1 MRRAG
6 SGQSFRTRCPGVAL
20 SPNAIPIASLNRRV
34 AVTGLSCVLV
44 TLISAVYAIWALYSA
59 TFESAQATLANVS
72 LILAEETARSFQSV
86 DVMLAEIQQ
95 DVADTKIATPE
106 AFRAKFGGQDIH
118 RFLQIEQS
126 NLPQVEALGL
136 NDASGRQLNSSRLW
150 PMRPVDHSGND
161 HIVASRDPAR
171 TGLVVGSPIRSES
184 TGAWTLYV
192 ARALRAP
199 DGAYLGT
206 VTAAI
211 RLSYFEDFYRT
222 ITLGPESAIALLRN
236 DGKLL
241 ARYPT
246 ADDQIGTVSF
256 ARTPLVRNVIAG
268 KRTASGFAKDY
279 AGNATDLADIHAV
292 EGFPLIVSVSEGVD
306 GIFTGWRR
314 HALIIA
320 LGALA
325 AIIGF
330 GILFGAL
337 GRQMARRREILR
349 RLEENE
355 RVLAAA
361 KEAAEAANQAKSS
374 FLATMSHEIRT
385 PMNGIIGM
393 AHLLLGTRLD
403 AEQREYGESIDDCAK
418 SLLFLINDILDVS
431 KLESGEMTLEA
442 VAFDLGTLIDSVV
455 SILRPRAREKG
466 IELAVRL
473 HPGVDGFFVGDPTRL
488 RQILLNLASNAVKF
502 TASGSV
508 RIEVS
513 GKRTSQGH
521 KLHFEVVDTGIG
533 ISSAAQQRL
542 FQKFSQGDG
551 TIARR
556 FGGTGLGLA
565 ICKQLVDLMEGE
577 IGVVSEEGNG
587 SRFWFE
593 IVLPTATSAINPAA
607 IAGAVASESSRHSL
621 RVLLAEDNTVNQRVA
636 RALLGKAGHRVDVV
650 ENGHDAVEAARTGR
664 YDLVLMDIEMPD
676 MGGIEATKR
685 IRALA
690 APQGKVAIIAMTAHA
705 LAGSRDQFIAAGMND
720 YIAKPFGPSELLAL
734 IERVAAAPIGSFPT
748 EAPSSVGGSIPADA
762 ASRAPQPVFDPT
774 RLEELRQALD
784 ERKFAGMVVEF
795 TQGLEAHV
803 ARLLELLRH
812 GSWPEAAQQAHDLI
826 SVAGNVGAARLS
838 GLARDI
844 EQACRAG
851 NIDAYSALG
860 DAFAIE
866 AGQALRAL
874 KTYQAA
880 A

>member
-1 MRRAG
+1 
-6 SGQSFRTRCPGVAL
+6 L

-34 AVTGLSCVLV
+34 AVTGLTCVLV

-59 TFESAQATLANVS
+59 TLDSAQATLANVS
-72 LILAEETARSFQSV
+72 LILGEETARSFQSV

-95 DVADTKIATPE
+95 DVADMKIATPE
-106 AFRAKFGGQDIH
+106 AFRAKFGGRGTH
-118 RFLQIEQS
+118 HFLQIERS

-136 NDASGRQLNSSRLW
+136 NDASGRQLNSSRVW
-150 PMRPVDHSGND
+150 PVRPVDHSGND
-161 HIVASRDPAR
+161 HIVLSRDPTHR
-171 TGLVVGSPIRSES
+171 GLVVGTPIRSES
-184 TGAWTLYV
+184 AGAWTLYV

-222 ITLGPESAIALLRN
+222 ITLGPDSAIALLRK

-241 ARYPT
+241 ARYP
-246 ADDQIGTVSF
+246 AVDDEIGMLSSTQ
-256 ARTPLVRNVIAG
+256 TPLVRDVIAG
-268 KRTASGFAKDY
+268 KRTALGFANDD
-279 AGNATDLADIHAV
+279 AGDAARLVDIHTV
-292 EGFPLIVSVSEGVD
+292 EGFPLIVSVSEGID
-306 GIFTGWRR
+306 GIFVGWRR

-320 LGALA
+320 LGAFA

-337 GRQMARRREILR
+337 GRQMARRREVVR

-355 RVLAAA
+355 QVLAAA
-361 KEAAEAANQAKSS
+361 KEAAEAANRAKTS

-393 AHLLLGTRLD
+393 AHLLLETRLD
-403 AEQREYGESIDDCAK
+403 AEQREYGESINDCAN
-418 SLLFLINDILDVS
+418 SLLFLINDILDIS

-442 VAFDLGTLIDSVV
+442 VAFDLGTLIESVV

-466 IELAVRL
+466 IELSVRL

-513 GKRTSQGH
+513 GKRTPQGH

-533 ISSAAQQRL
+533 ISPAAQQRL
-542 FQKFSQGDG
+542 FQKFSQADG

-565 ICKQLVDLMEGE
+565 ICKQLVELMEGE
-577 IGVVSEEGNG
+577 IGIVSEEGKG

-593 IVLPTATSAINPAA
+593 AVLPTATSAINPSA
-607 IAGAVASESSRHSL
+607 IAGAAAAESPRRSL

-636 RALLGKAGHRVDVV
+636 RALLSKAGHRVDVV
-650 ENGHDAVEAARTGR
+650 ENGHDAAEAVRTGR
-664 YDLVLMDIEMPD
+664 YDIVLMDIEMPD

-720 YIAKPFGPSELLAL
+720 YIAKPFSPSDLLAL
-734 IERVAAAPIGSFPT
+734 IERVAAAPIGSILPEAPSPAKGNVPT
-748 EAPSSVGGSIPADA
+748 EA
-762 ASRAPQPVFDPT
+762 ASPAPQPVFDPT
-774 RLEELRQALD
+774 RLDELRAALD

-795 TQGLEAHV
+795 TRGLEVHV
-803 ARLLELLRH
+803 ARLLRLLEH
-812 GSWPEAAQQAHDLI
+812 GSWAEAAQQAHDLV

-844 EQACRAG
+844 ERACRDG
-851 NIDAYSALG
+851 EIDASSALG
-860 DAFAIE
+860 DAFATE
-866 AGQALRAL
+866 AAQALRAL
-874 KTYQAA
+874 KSYQAA